1 MKYNSQIS
9 IIILIICFLPLV
21 ATSVFAAELY
31 FGTQG
36 QEFSLEKN
44 FEVEVF
50 LNSEEENINAI
61 EGKVIFPTDS
71 LEFQETREG
80 DSLINFW
87 IKQPAFDGSGVS
99 FSGIVPGGYSGS
111 QSYLF
116 SIILKPK
123 KLGQVTI
130 DGKKVRA
137 LRNEP
142 PGSAAQMKISPMK
155 LEIVEEF
162 QTPEFL
168 PPYDTEAPESFTPE
182 VARNPNI
189 FDGKWFL
196 VFNTQD
202 KGAGIDHY
210 EVKEKREFKILN
222 FGFSTGKWVKAES
235 PYLLKDQSL
244 KREISVKVIDKAG
257 NEKIA
262 TLPPQSPPQW
272 YENYLRWVIII
283 VVGFIGYMIW
293 KFLCLKFRAKK

>member
-1 MKYNSQIS
+1 MKYNSQNS
-9 IIILIICFLPLV
+9 IIILVVCFLALV
-21 ATSVFAAELY
+21 AIPVVAAELY
-31 FGTQG
+31 FGAQG
-36 QEFSLEKN
+36 QELSLEKN
-44 FEVEVF
+44 FEVGVL
-50 LNSEEENINAI
+50 LNSEEESINAI
-61 EGKVIFPTDS
+61 EGKITFPTDS
-71 LEFQETREG
+71 LDFQETREG
-80 DSLINFW
+80 ASLINFW
-87 IKQPAFDGSGVS
+87 IKKPTFNGSGVS

-111 QSYLF
+111 QGYLF

-130 DGKKVRA
+130 DGKEVRA

-142 PGSAAQMKISPMK
+142 PGAAAQMKISPMK
-155 LEIVEEF
+155 LEIVEES

-168 PPYDTEAPESFTPE
+168 PPYDTEAPESFTPQ

-222 FGFSTGKWVKAES
+222 FGFSTGEWVQTES

-244 KREISVKVIDKAG
+244 KSEISVKAIDKAG
-257 NEKIA
+257 NERVA
-262 TLPPQSPPQW
+262 TLPSQSLPHW
-272 YENYLRWVIII
+272 YENYLIWAIII
-283 VVGFIGYMIW
+283 MVGVVGYTIW
-293 KFLCLKFRAKK
+293 RILWRKFHIKK